1 MKEVARCQDYF
12 KKGLRISD
20 FVLDLRMCIDKTKAI
35 SLTHT

>member
-12 KKGLRISD
+12 KKGLRTRD
-20 FVLDLRMCIDKTKAI
+20 FVLDLRMCIDKTKTI